1 MNLRQSSPVTKG
13 RKFKQ
18 VLAGARKVFLRDGF
32 AGASVDDIAR
42 EAGVSKATLYSY
54 FPDKQLM
61 FSEVFRA
68 ELALG
73 ADEPMVGVSADRP
86 AGEGLPLMLQD
97 IARRMVSAEA
107 VRSYR
112 IGVAESAR
120 FPELAL
126 EYHELVHKRRC
137 QEVRHY
143 LERWVRRGELEVEDL
158 GLAAEQLIALAAVML
173 RDQALFLGQ
182 DKISEAVIRRMT
194 QGSAQM
200 FMATYGT
207 SGFGGAH
214 SVPGQGS
221 LGRQDRAK
229 TVPPL
234 D

>member
-1 MNLRQSSPVTKG
+1 MSLRQNSPVTKG

-32 AGASVDDIAR
+32 AGASVDEIAR

-68 ELALG
+68 ELVLG
-73 ADEPMVGVSADRP
+73 VDEPMVGASADRP
-86 AGEGLPLMLQD
+86 AAEGLPLMLQD

-112 IGVAESAR
+112 VGVAESAR
-120 FPELAL
+120 FPELVR

-143 LERWVRRGELEVEDL
+143 LECWIRRGELEIEDL
-158 GLAAEQLIALAAVML
+158 DLAAEQVIALATVML
-173 RDQALFLGQ
+173 RDRALFLGQ
-182 DKISEAVIRRMT
+182 EKVSDAIVRRMT
-194 QGSAQM
+194 QGCAQM
-200 FMATYGT
+200 FLATYGT
-207 SGFGGAH
+207 AAYGGAH
-214 SVPGQGS
+214 SVPCQNS
-221 LGRQDRAK
+221 LSRQDRGE